1 MKKKIKI
8 DEQRSLNDRRLYDR
22 RLKAATCCRHSP
34 SPARPKA
41 VVNSI
46 LTSIIPTCGQNLAYI
61 SDELSGYLFWL
72 ERRVRS
78 ASMITAEKV

>member
-41 VVNSI
+41 VIDNI
-46 LTSIIPTCGQNLAYI
+46 LTSIIPTFGQNLAYI
-61 SDELSGYLFWL
+61 SDELLGVSFGLKDAYVQL
-72 ERRVRS
+72 
-78 ASMITAEKV
+78 K